1 MHCRA
6 LGHNPDPFP
15 VSKEDFMAR
24 ATPGRAIARDDRR
37 TPAQWYC
44 LLAGAAL
51 LLAGVFGFISDSSFD
66 TGDGVQ
72 GDLFLGFEV
81 NAIHNLIHVAS
92 GLVLLAASPK
102 RASARA
108 VAIAFGL
115 VYGLVAII
123 GLVDGEDVLGLIPIN
138 PADNLLHIAL
148 AALGVITGLISRD
161 DDRGRGSTVLER
173 DSDER
178 FARDTAATR
187 RERTSP

>member
-1 MHCRA
+1 MSHA
-6 LGHNPDPFP
+6 
-15 VSKEDFMAR
+15 S
-24 ATPGRAIARDDRR
+24 PGRAIAHDDRR

-44 LLAGAAL
+44 LLAGLSL
-51 LLAGVFGFISDSSFD
+51 LLAGAFGFISDSSFD

-108 VAIAFGL
+108 VALGFGL

-123 GLVDGEDVLGLIPIN
+123 GLIDGEDVLGVIPIN
-138 PADNLLHIAL
+138 SADNLLHVAL
-148 AALGVITGLISRD
+148 AALGIITGLISRD
-161 DDRGRGSTVLER
+161 DDRGPGRTVLER

-178 FARDTAATR
+178 FQRDMAAPP
-187 RERTSP
+187 RERTRR